1 MLKKVLVANRGE
13 VAVRILRACREL
25 GLATVTVYS
34 DVDRS
39 ALHVRQADESYLLG
53 PASPRESYLSISRLI
68 EIARRSGADAIHP
81 GYGFLAENA
90 AFARA
95 CHEAGLTFVGP
106 QPEVIELMGNKVAAR
121 QVVQAAGIPVSPGT
135 GPGLSDA
142 ELTAA
147 AQEIGYPIMV
157 KATAGG
163 GGKGM
168 RLVRS
173 GAELQAAAILRMQRA
188 LDEYRIVGIRT
199 TIPFHQELMNNA
211 RFIAGQFDTTF
222 VEEGFVLVEE
232 KLEAHLK
239 VVAIAA
245 TLLAHHRRPS
255 KPQRRVVSSN
265 RRRTSNWKTSGQ
277 WRV

>member
-34 DVDRS
+34 DIDRS
-39 ALHVRQADESYLLG
+39 TLHVRQADESYLLG

-68 EIARRSGADAIHP
+68 EIARRSGADAVHP

-95 CHEAGLTFVGP
+95 CQEAGLIFVGP
-106 QPEVIELMGNKVAAR
+106 QPDVIEVMGNKVAAR
-121 QVVQAAGIPVSPGT
+121 QVVQAAGIPVAPGT

-147 AQEIGYPIMV
+147 AREIGYPLMV

-173 GAELQAAAILRMQRA
+173 AAELSGAIAAARSEA
-188 LDEYRIVGIRT
+188 EAAFGDGSVY
-199 TIPFHQELMNNA
+199 QELMNNA

-245 TLLAHHRRPS
+245 TLLAHHHRPS
-255 KPQRRVVSSN
+255 KPQRQVTSSN
-265 RRRTSNWKTSGQ
+265 RQRASNWKMSGQ